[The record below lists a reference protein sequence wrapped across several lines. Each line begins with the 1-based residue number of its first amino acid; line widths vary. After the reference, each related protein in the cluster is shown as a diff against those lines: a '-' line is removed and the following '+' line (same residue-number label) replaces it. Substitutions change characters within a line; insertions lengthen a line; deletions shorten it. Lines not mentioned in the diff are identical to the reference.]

1 MQFFNSPSS
10 RRFAIVLSG
19 LSIFCGLI
27 TDFMGSADIVSQ
39 VLPGLIIGFLPL
51 IAIGGTSFCAVALIA
66 AVWTSLRDR
75 YVSRRNNRRD
85 TLMEAYKK
93 LRDAC
98 FPETLNPDVQGNPEA
113 IQAYAVEFVNLKL
126 FPVLKKSERL
136 DRCTREP
143 SSMSSWFRH
152 IEDIQMGE

>member
-1 MQFFNSPSS
+1 
-10 RRFAIVLSG
+10 
-19 LSIFCGLI
+19 
-27 TDFMGSADIVSQ
+27 
-39 VLPGLIIGFLPL
+39 
-51 IAIGGTSFCAVALIA
+51 
-66 AVWTSLRDR
+66 
-75 YVSRRNNRRD
+75 
-85 TLMEAYKK
+85 MEAYKK

-152 IEDIQMGE
+152 IEDIQMGDSHGQRMIIQPDTRYMWACMLLSG